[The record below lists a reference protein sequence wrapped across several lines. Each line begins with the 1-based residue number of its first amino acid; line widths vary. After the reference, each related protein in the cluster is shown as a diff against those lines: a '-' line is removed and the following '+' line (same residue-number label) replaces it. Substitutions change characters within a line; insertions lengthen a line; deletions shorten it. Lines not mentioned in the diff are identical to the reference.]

1 MRLVFIHVA
10 TLIAASFALALPV
23 HSQQNAQ
30 APANSPTTTDKP
42 KVIVDQSLSGG
53 VYRSGAGHF
62 TLKVPEAWRTND
74 DIVEPKFG
82 IGGLSSPDNEIQ
94 LEIQQMP
101 TTDSPAIFARKID
114 AKGDKLFLGY
124 RKLSEEERDLAGRHC
139 QILTFEWAQVRQGA
153 GAPFEMKLV
162 SRFFLMANDGFS
174 VFALNFVTPE
184 VLFDNEAAVFEQ
196 IVKSFHSTAK
206 EDFALEAQVI
216 ANLDELSIG
225 CVAES
230 ARNLFFMGL
239 SILLQVC
246 QKEIPA

>member
-1 MRLVFIHVA
+1 MQRLLLRSTVALLVIPSCFIPS
-10 TLIAASFALALPV
+10 L
-23 HSQQNAQ
+23 HSQQTAQ
-30 APANSPTTTDKP
+30 PPANSPATTDKP

-62 TLKVPEAWRTND
+62 TLKVPEDWRTND

-114 AKGDKLFLGY
+114 AKGDKLFRGY

-139 QILTFEWAQVRQGA
+139 QILTVEWAQVRQVA

-184 VLFDNEAAVFEQ
+184 VLFDKEAPGFEQ

-206 EDFALEAQVI
+206 EDF
-216 ANLDELSIG
+216 S
-225 CVAES
+225 
-230 ARNLFFMGL
+230 
-239 SILLQVC
+239 
-246 QKEIPA
+246 KKPK

>member
-1 MRLVFIHVA
+1 MRLGFIHVA
-10 TLIAASFALALPV
+10 ALMAAFALALPV
-23 HSQQNAQ
+23 RSQQTAQ
-30 APANSPTTTDKP
+30 PPANSPATTDKP

-62 TLKVPEAWRTND
+62 TLKIPEGWRTND

-114 AKGDKLFLGY
+114 AKGDKLFRGY
-124 RKLSEEERDLAGRHC
+124 RKLSEDERDLAGRHC
-139 QILTFEWAQVRQGA
+139 VILTFEFTQERQVA

-184 VLFDNEAAVFEQ
+184 AFFDKEASGFEQ

-206 EDFALEAQVI
+206 EDFAP
-216 ANLDELSIG
+216 
-225 CVAES
+225 
-230 ARNLFFMGL
+230 
-239 SILLQVC
+239 
-246 QKEIPA
+246 KPK